1 MERFRHAAEHM
12 STIFYRRLPSW
23 VRASSSRSA
32 DIEEPPMASETK
44 ESKPSSNHDVTTIGR
59 LETTQSVFAWQ
70 GLSLQ
75 LDDDKRLLHE
85 VSGKALLGSSQRGNA
100 SHHLLFS

>member
-23 VRASSSRSA
+23 VRDLASRSA
-32 DIEEPPMASETK
+32 DIEEPPIVTETK
-44 ESKPSSNHDVTTIGR
+44 EAKPSSNHEVTAIGR
-59 LETTQSVFAWQ
+59 LETAQSVFAWKE
-70 GLSLQ
+70 LSLQ

-85 VSGKALLGSSQRGNA
+85 VSGKAFLGSFRRKNA
-100 SHHLLFS
+100 SHHLPFP